1 MATVTRCYEIVADGG
16 AYCTTR
22 AVLPDGTFSRV
33 WDVTLAEAALI
44 DQGAILTPAEEALVL
59 TPPNDADP
67 IWLTQGV
74 G

>member
-1 MATVTRCYEIVADGG
+1 MATVTRCYEIANGG
-16 AYCTTR
+16 AFCTTR
-22 AVLPDGTFSRV
+22 ALLPEGTFSCV

-44 DQGAILTPAEEALVL
+44 DDGALLTPAEEALVL

-74 G
+74 A